1 MAAMSDRFL
10 DPEAVQAELESVSY
24 FADEGLATAVFLS
37 EVLGKPLLL
46 EGEPGVGKTE
56 VARAL
61 STASGRELIR
71 LQCYEGLDASQA
83 LYEWNY
89 PRQLLHLRAGDHVVD
104 GLSDIYTPEF
114 LLERPLL
121 RALRVAG
128 GAVILIDEIDRADA
142 EFEAFLLEFLGDFQI
157 TIPELGTVR
166 AVSRP
171 LVILTS
177 NRTREL
183 HDALKRRCMYHWIDF
198 PDRDR
203 ERRIVSAL
211 APGIHE
217 EAAAA
222 LVAAVAGVRELP
234 LLKKPGIAETV
245 EWARGAR
252 LLESR
257 GVAWPVALRRSLGL
271 LLKDQE
277 DMARVEVEAAD
288 LLAVAAR

>member
-1 MAAMSDRFL
+1 
-10 DPEAVQAELESVSY
+10 
-24 FADEGLATAVFLS
+24 LATALFLS
-37 EVLGKPLLL
+37 EALGKPLLL

-61 STASGRELIR
+61 AATTGRELIR

-89 PRQLLHLRAGDHVVD
+89 ARQLLHLRASERSD
-104 GLSDIYTPEF
+104 GALAEIYTPEF

-142 EFEAFLLEFLGDFQI
+142 EFEAFLLEFLSDFQI

-166 AVSRP
+166 AAATP
-171 LVILTS
+171 IVILTS

-198 PDRDR
+198 PEAER
-203 ERRIVSAL
+203 ERRIVSAR
-211 APGIHE
+211 APGVT
-217 EAAAA
+217 EAAAVA
-222 LVAAVAGVRELP
+222 LVAAVARVRELP

-252 LLESR
+252 ILEER
-257 GVAWPVALRRSLGL
+257 GAAWPDALRRSLGL
-271 LLKDQE
+271 LLKDEE
-277 DMARVEVEAAD
+277 DLARVTAEADD
-288 LLAVAAR
+288 LLALASP